1 MQKRLIKYLA
11 GYKIPVLASFAL
23 TLMVGAATVWQARFL
38 SQAIAAV
45 FIDQQSLAAVKN
57 TVWLFFLTAL
67 LRMGSQWAGQSILYD
82 ISAKVKQTIRQQ
94 VTTCLQ
100 KLGPSYADQ
109 QQAGELKN
117 SLTAGIER
125 LDAFFSDYLPQ
136 LVTAVVIPV
145 LVLIF
150 IIPGDYL
157 SALVFLLTAP
167 LIPFFMMLIGDVAR
181 ARTQRQWRALGRL
194 NAFFSELLQ
203 GMVTVKILGCGEE
216 LAKKIRQ
223 VTDEFRTTTM
233 GTLRIAFLSA
243 LVLELLST
251 LSIAIIAVQIGL
263 RLLYGKIAYEQA
275 LFILILAPEFYQ
287 PLRRLG
293 AQFHAG
299 LESLAAARRLFAI
312 LDEKPPAHHGRIRPA
327 SSQESIVFEEVY
339 YTYPGREASALQA
352 LSFRIEPGQKTAL
365 VGPSGAGKST
375 VIALLLRF
383 IDPQRGDIF
392 IGSQRLSGIDPELWR
407 SGLTWAPQRPFLFQS
422 TIADNIR
429 LGDPQA
435 SLERVIQAAK
445 QAHLHEHIE
454 KMPRGY
460 DSLIGERGVSLSGGQ
475 AQRLALARAFLKK
488 ASFII
493 LDEPTSAL
501 DQESET
507 AVARASAELIEGKT
521 VLTIA
526 HRLHT
531 IEQYDQILFMEQG
544 SISECGTHQALLRK
558 QGRYA
563 QYIHSA
569 GAVV

>member
-1 MQKRLIKYLA
+1 M
-11 GYKIPVLASFAL
+11 ASFAL
-23 TLMVGAATVWQARFL
+23 TLLVGAATVWQARLL

-45 FIDQQSLAAVKN
+45 FIDQQGLAAVKN
-57 TVWLFFLTAL
+57 TVWLFFFITL
-67 LRMGSQWAGQSILYD
+67 LRVSSQWAGQSILYSV
-82 ISAKVKQTIRQQ
+82 SASVKRIIRQQ
-94 VTTCLQ
+94 VTARLQ
-100 KLGPSYADQ
+100 QLGPSYAFQ
-109 QQAGELKN
+109 QQAGELK
-117 SLTAGIER
+117 STLTAGIER
-125 LDAFFSDYLPQ
+125 LEAFFSDYLPQ

-157 SALVFLLTAP
+157 SALIFLLTAP

-181 ARTQRQWRALGRL
+181 ARTQRQWHVLGRL
-194 NAFFSELLQ
+194 NAFFAELLQ
-203 GMVTVKILGCGEE
+203 GLVTIKMLGCGEE

-233 GTLRIAFLSA
+233 STLRIAFLSA

-263 RLLYGKIAYEQA
+263 RLLYGKLAYEQA

-299 LESLAAARRLFAI
+299 LESLSAAKRLFAI
-312 LDEKPPAHHGRIRPA
+312 LDEKPTARQGRIRPA
-327 SSQESIVFEEVY
+327 SSQEDIVFEDVY
-339 YTYPGREASALQA
+339 YTYPNREAAALQA
-352 LSFRIEPGQKTAL
+352 LSFRIEAGQKTAL

-383 IDPQRGDIF
+383 IDPQRGNIF
-392 IGSQRLSGIDPELWR
+392 IGSQPLTGIDVELWR
-407 SGLTWAPQRPFLFQS
+407 SGLTWAPQRPFLFQ
-422 TIADNIR
+422 TNIADNIR

-435 SLERVIQAAK
+435 SLERVIQATT
-445 QAHLHEHIE
+445 QAHLHEFIE
-454 KMPRGY
+454 KLPQGY
-460 DSLIGERGVSLSGGQ
+460 DTLIGERGVSLSGGQ
-475 AQRLALARAFLKK
+475 AQRLALARAFLKE

-501 DQESET
+501 DQESEA

-544 SISECGTHQALLRK
+544 CIVENGTHQALMRK
-558 QGRYA
+558 TGRYA